1 MSERFF
7 ITTQPARDRAV
18 LEGDE
23 ARHLTRVLRAKI
35 GDTVSLF
42 DGKGREWPARV
53 ASIGRDRVE
62 LDTSEPTIDP
72 LSARIPLALAVA
84 LPKGDRQKWMVEK
97 LTELG
102 AARLVPLETTRGVA
116 EATASAQA
124 RLERVVI
131 EACKQCGRNTLMEIA
146 AGRPLDRL
154 LAEVP
159 AGACAVIA
167 HPGGR
172 PLDAATVSSTAT
184 EIIALVGPEGGF
196 TDEELCIAD
205 RAGVI
210 RISLGPHILRVETAA
225 IALAARFIG

>member
-7 ITTQPARDRAV
+7 TATPPSGDRAV

-23 ARHLTRVLRAKI
+23 ARHLARVLRAKV
-35 GDTVSLF
+35 GDMVSLF
-42 DGKGREWPARV
+42 DGRGREWPARV
-53 ASIGRDRVE
+53 ATLGRDRVE
-62 LDTSEPTIDP
+62 LDAGKPVIDSLP
-72 LSARIPLALAVA
+72 AAIPLTLAVA

-102 AARLVPLETTRGVA
+102 AARLIPLETTRGVA

-159 AGACAVIA
+159 AGACVVIA

-172 PLDAATVSSTAT
+172 LLDAATVPPTAT
-184 EIIALVGPEGGF
+184 QIIGLVGPEGGF
-196 TDEELCIAD
+196 TDEELGVAD
-205 RAGVI
+205 RAGVV
-210 RISLGPHILRVETAA
+210 RVSLGPHILRVETAA
-225 IALAARFIG
+225 ISLAARFVR

>member
-7 ITTQPARDRAV
+7 ITTQPAGDRAV

-23 ARHLTRVLRAKI
+23 ARHLTRVLRAKV

-42 DGKGREWPARV
+42 DGRGREWPARV
-53 ASIGRDRVE
+53 AAIGRDRVE
-62 LDTSEPTIDP
+62 LDAAEPTVDP
-72 LSARIPLALAVA
+72 APVAIPLTLAVA

-102 AARLVPLETTRGVA
+102 ATRLIPLETTRGVA

-124 RLERVVI
+124 RLERGVI
-131 EACKQCGRNTLMEIA
+131 ESCKQCGRNTLMEIA
-146 AGRPLDRL
+146 AGRPLERL

-159 AGACAVIA
+159 AGACVVIA

-172 PLDAATVSSTAT
+172 LLDAATMPPTAT
-184 EIIALVGPEGGF
+184 AMIALVGPEGGF
-196 TDEELCIAD
+196 TDEELGTAD

-210 RISLGPHILRVETAA
+210 RISLGPRILRVETAA
-225 IALAARFIG
+225 IALAARFVG

>member
-7 ITTQPARDRAV
+7 TPVPPVAGRGT

-23 ARHLTRVLRAKI
+23 ARHLTRVLRAKV

-42 DGKGREWPARV
+42 DGAGREWPARV

-62 LDTSEPTIDP
+62 LDTAEPTVDP
-72 LSARIPLALAVA
+72 VAVGSPLTLAVA

-102 AARLVPLETTRGVA
+102 TARLIPLETTRGVA
-116 EATASAQA
+116 EATTSAQA
-124 RLERVVI
+124 RLERGVI

-146 AGRPLDRL
+146 AGSPLDRL

-159 AGACAVIA
+159 AGVCVVIA
-167 HPGGR
+167 HPGGK
-172 PLDAATVSSTAT
+172 PLDAATAARTAT
-184 EIIALVGPEGGF
+184 GMIALVGPEGGF
-196 TDEELCIAD
+196 TDEELRIAD
-205 RAGVI
+205 RAGAI
-210 RISLGPHILRVETAA
+210 RVSLGPHILRVETAA
-225 IALAARFIG
+225 IALAARLV

>member
-1 MSERFF
+1 MTSSGK
-7 ITTQPARDRAV
+7 DRA
-18 LEGDE
+18 
-23 ARHLTRVLRAKI
+23 AKV

-42 DGKGREWPARV
+42 DGRGREWPARV
-53 ASIGRDRVE
+53 ASLGRDRVE
-62 LDTSEPTIDP
+62 LDTTEPTVDP
-72 LSARIPLALAVA
+72 VPVAIPLTLAVA

-102 AARLVPLETTRGVA
+102 TARLVPLETTRGVA
-116 EATASAQA
+116 EATASAQV

-154 LAEVP
+154 LAEAP
-159 AGACAVIA
+159 AGACVVIA

-172 PLDAATVSSTAT
+172 PLEAITMPPTAT
-184 EIIALVGPEGGF
+184 AMIAVVGPEGGF
-196 TDEELCIAD
+196 TDEELCIAE
-205 RAGVI
+205 RAGAI

-225 IALAARFIG
+225 IALAARLVSSRLRTPPVG